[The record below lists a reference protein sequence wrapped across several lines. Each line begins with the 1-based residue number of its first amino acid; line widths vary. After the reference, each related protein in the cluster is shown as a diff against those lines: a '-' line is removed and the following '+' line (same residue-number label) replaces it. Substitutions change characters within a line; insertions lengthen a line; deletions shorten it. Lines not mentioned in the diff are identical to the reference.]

1 LKKHKEPA
9 DSLNRQVSAK
19 GNIGEVPGP
28 MPLVP
33 TQEVRQEH
41 WLKKDKEPVD
51 LRISQAPAEERIGKT
66 REPMP
71 LTPTQKSLLES
82 WAKEPVDLRKRKPPG
97 GHEKHQNPKW
107 SNDRWFEKRY
117 GDPDYYSRVKGLN

>member
-1 LKKHKEPA
+1 MQEGLLGNWLKKHKEPA

-51 LRISQAPAEERIGKT
+51 LR
-66 REPMP
+66 
-71 LTPTQKSLLES
+71 
-82 WAKEPVDLRKRKPPG
+82 KRKPPG